1 MRKIV
6 TDNGRIIRGL
16 VFNNDP
22 THLQRWDLTD
32 VAMWVKNSNP
42 DMSIVEVCVDEDEE
56 GNATY
61 RYIIMEDRTVQDEGL
76 TLEELNKSLESY
88 IADDDFFEDVEW
100 ELKRH
105 PEDPRLKCLEVARD
119 KLNEQMRKMPWK
131 DAMEVL
137 DQYWEEHWREI
148 VPTLPK
154 DEEKEICNDGNY
166 DVICVY
172 KDTLRGWF
180 TESEM
185 DEDNLAYIL
194 IDKKTA
200 EKWYDEYMDE
210 DVKAK
215 CDYNKWNTYE
225 STADETMLFAAW
237 LKNKGF
243 QFYRVD
249 FETVIAK
256 KQ

>member
-22 THLQRWDLTD
+22 THLRRCDLTD
-32 VAMWVKNSNP
+32 VATWVKDVTP
-42 DMSIVEVCVDEDEE
+42 DMSIVEVCVYEDEE

-76 TLEELNKSLESY
+76 TVEELNKSLESF

-105 PEDPRLKCLEVARD
+105 PEDPQLKCLENARD
-119 KLNEQMRKMPWK
+119 SLNAQMRKMPWK
-131 DAMEVL
+131 DAEEVL
-137 DQYWEEHWREI
+137 NHYWEEHWREI

-154 DEEKEICNDGNY
+154 DEEKEICNDENY
-166 DVICVY
+166 DTICVY

-194 IDKKTA
+194 VDRKVA
-200 EKWYDEYMDE
+200 EKWYNEYLVE
-210 DVKAK
+210 DPEIE
-215 CDYNKWNTYE
+215 CDYNEWNTYE
-225 STADETMLFAAW
+225 STADHTLLFAEW
-237 LKNKGF
+237 LLANDF